1 MEAIYT
7 FNCHILL
14 LISQIVFF
22 VLLMMVVLL
31 THYHEWVES
40 ETQHF
45 YEDPLLEFLWTA
57 IPGLILGSILVPSL
71 NVLYFFEDPYIIPD
85 ITLKVVGHQWYWH
98 YEINTTYKLNKSCIG
113 KPLSIKFSSYMVPT
127 SVLKTLPG
135 SGFLRLLETNKRLLL
150 PIVTTIRVLVSSVDV
165 LHSWSVPSFGIKID
179 ACPGRLNQVF
189 LYVKRA
195 GLFFGQCS
203 EICGVN
209 HGFMPLV
216 VNGAKLQ
223 VFRNILEGQSST

>member
-1 MEAIYT
+1 MEAIYA

-14 LISQIVFF
+14 IISQIVFF

-71 NVLYFFEDPYIIPD
+71 NVLYFFEDPSFAPD

-98 YEINTTYKLNKSCIG
+98 YEISATSCSKNTCIQSRR
-113 KPLSIKFSSYMVPT
+113 LHVKFSAYMVPT
-127 SVLKTLPG
+127 SVLKTLPDYM
-135 SGFLRLLETNKRLLL
+135 FFK
-150 PIVTTIRVLVSSVDV
+150 TIKPGQTFYLAAEKLIQVLMSSVDV
-165 LHSWSVPSFGIKID
+165 LQ
-179 ACPGRLNQVF
+179 AGR
-189 LYVKRA
+189 
-195 GLFFGQCS
+195 FFRLRS
-203 EICGVN
+203 RLTPV
-209 HGFMPLV
+209 
-216 VNGAKLQ
+216 
-223 VFRNILEGQSST
+223 